1 MRCLGKV
8 RYPTQD
14 EAETALR
21 EVRAWRRARQW
32 HGKHEQNTYECG
44 TCGSWH
50 LTSMSERERERK
62 AQLMAGIAELAEVS
76 DVAAVAAG
84 EEAE

>member
-1 MRCLGKV
+1 
-8 RYPTQD
+8 
-14 EAETALR
+14 
-21 EVRAWRRARQW
+21 
-32 HGKHEQNTYECG
+32 
-44 TCGSWH
+44 
-50 LTSMSERERERK
+50 MSERERERK